1 MLYGVSKG
9 NIGRLEFIL
18 SHLAIYKLR
27 IGHIQ
32 LKHQEIMVV
41 SGCILM
47 HQYLGELK
55 HIVKKFVRIMLTL
68 VKLF

>member
-1 MLYGVSKG
+1 M
-9 NIGRLEFIL
+9 